1 MLKFFELAL
10 RRGTTLLFERVS
22 FTVHA
27 GQKVGVTGA
36 NGTGKTSLFGLIQ
49 GELSSDQGGFS
60 KPADWVIA
68 IVEQE
73 TRLSRQV
80 AIEYVIDGDAELR
93 DTQTRLAEAEREHHA
108 QHIGACH
115 DRLEQIDGYHAYAR
129 AAKLLSGLGFDY
141 AEIEN
146 PLDRFSGGWLMRL
159 NLARALM
166 CRSDL
171 LLLDEPTNHLDL
183 DAVIW
188 LEQWLRRYPG
198 TLLLIS
204 HDREFLDA
212 VVDHIAHVEQQGIEL
227 YRGNYSAFE
236 KRRAERLAQQQSN
249 YNRQQKTIAH
259 MQSFVDRFRAK
270 ATKARQAQ
278 SRIKALERMQLIAPA
293 HVDSPF
299 RFEFKPPRALPTS
312 FFRLDRVAV
321 GYGDATVLGDISF
334 SMIPGERIGLLGLN
348 GAGKSTLIKLLAGE
362 LQAQGGQADR
372 SKDLKIGYFAQHQ
385 VEQLDLEASALL
397 ILQRLDD
404 RLSEREI
411 RTYLGGFNFSN
422 DKVLQPVGTFSG
434 GEKSRLVL
442 ALIIWQRPNLI
453 LLDEP
458 TNHLDIE
465 MRLALNQALQEFEG
479 SVILVSHDR
488 HLLRTV
494 CDDLWLVDN
503 GKLQRFDGD
512 IDAYPGWLAKRKAD
526 QTGGEIPAGDAAR
539 PRQTQKSDKAALRRL
554 LQPQMKRLRRL
565 ENRIEKLSG
574 RKRDLETQ
582 LAEASI
588 YQQAQKELLNDTLF
602 ERAEVARDLQKHEE
616 EWIALSE
623 EIENFNGVRLD

>member
-1 MLKFFELAL
+1 MLKFSNLAL

-36 NGTGKTSLFGLIQ
+36 NGIGKSSLFGLIQ
-49 GELSSDQGGFS
+49 GELSSDQGDFS

-73 TRLSRQV
+73 ARLSQQA
-80 AIEYVIDGDAELR
+80 AIEYVIDGDSELR
-93 DTQTRLAEAEREHHA
+93 QMQARLAGAEREHHA
-108 QHIGACH
+108 EQIGTCH
-115 DRLEQIDGYHAYAR
+115 ERLEQIDGYNAYAR
-129 AAKLLSGLGFDY
+129 AAKLLSGLGFDD
-141 AEIEN
+141 AVIEN
-146 PLDRFSGGWLMRL
+146 PLDQFSGGWLMRL

-188 LEQWLRRYPG
+188 FEQWLRRYAG
-198 TLLLIS
+198 TLMLIS

-236 KRRAERLAQQQSN
+236 KRRVERLAQQQVN
-249 YNRQQKTIAH
+249 YTRQQKSIAH
-259 MQSFVDRFRAK
+259 IQSFVNRFRAK

-293 HVDSPF
+293 HIDSPF
-299 RFEFKPPRALPTS
+299 RFKFRSPRALPTS
-312 FFRLDRVAV
+312 FFRFDRVAV
-321 GYGDATVLGDISF
+321 GYGDTTVLNDISF

-348 GAGKSTLIKLLAGE
+348 GAGKSTFIKLLAGE
-362 LQAQGGQADR
+362 LQARGGQAEKSR
-372 SKDLKIGYFAQHQ
+372 DLEIGYFAQHQ
-385 VEQLDLEASALL
+385 VERLDLDASALL
-397 ILQRLDD
+397 ILQRLDAG
-404 RLSEREI
+404 LSEREI
-411 RTYLGGFNFSN
+411 RTYLGGFNFRK

-458 TNHLDIE
+458 TNHLDME
-465 MRLALNQALQEFEG
+465 MRLALNQALQTFEG

-488 HLLRTV
+488 HLLRSV
-494 CDDLWLVDN
+494 CDDLWLVDD
-503 GKLQRFDGD
+503 GKLQRFDDD
-512 IDAYPGWLAKRKAD
+512 IDGYPRWLARRKARP
-526 QTGGEIPAGDAAR
+526 QGVNKPISDATAS
-539 PRQTQKSDKAALRRL
+539 RQTQKQDEASLRRL
-554 LQPQMKRLRRL
+554 LKPPAKRLKQL
-565 ENRIEKLSG
+565 ENRIEKLSR
-574 RKRDLETQ
+574 RKRDLESQ
-582 LAEASI
+582 LAQPSI
-588 YQQAQKELLNDTLF
+588 YQQAQKELLNTTLF
-602 ERAEVARDLQKHEE
+602 EQAEIARDLQQQEE
-616 EWIALSE
+616 DWLALSE
-623 EIENFNGVRLD
+623 EIETIRG